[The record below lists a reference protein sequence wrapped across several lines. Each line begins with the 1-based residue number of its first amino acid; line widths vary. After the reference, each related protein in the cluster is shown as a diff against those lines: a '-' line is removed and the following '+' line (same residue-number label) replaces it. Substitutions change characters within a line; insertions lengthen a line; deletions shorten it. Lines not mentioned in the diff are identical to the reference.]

1 MPSIKSHIIN
11 GVLSLSLRDTK
22 RALQEAKRR
31 LTNAPH
37 VLTVYIAIDD
47 PYSFLL
53 LQVLPE
59 LQRRFNVTVALKTVL
74 NKQDTMF
81 PEPEMW
87 DENILNDAQRLA
99 ELYGL
104 DTPAQFNLNDAE
116 CQRASFYLLSCE
128 KHGMALEQATALFKA
143 VWRPDSSNIH
153 ELLDSEHITDTAS
166 LTAQLQLNERTL
178 LSNGHYLSGVVHYAG
193 EWYWGL
199 ERLVHLEARLN
210 ALLGVSSPI
219 LRYNKLHQR
228 DGKIKPSISDQQAPL
243 EVYFSIRSPYSYLGI
258 VRAMELAEHCHIE
271 LVLKPVLP
279 MVMRG
284 LPVPKQ
290 KRMYIAFDT
299 KREAMIH
306 HIPFGLVA
314 DPLGKAVERCYALFD
329 YARSQN
335 KQHRFIK
342 TFATAVWSQGVDA
355 ATDTGLQ
362 TIVEASGL
370 EWEVAKPLLQKEEWR
385 HWAKQNLDEMYALGM
400 WGVPSFKYQE
410 HVVFG
415 QDKLAFIEKAIVKS
429 TQA

>member
-166 LTAQLQLNERTL
+166 LTA
-178 LSNGHYLSGVVHYAG
+178 
-193 EWYWGL
+193 
-199 ERLVHLEARLN
+199 
-210 ALLGVSSPI
+210 
-219 LRYNKLHQR
+219 
-228 DGKIKPSISDQQAPL
+228 
-243 EVYFSIRSPYSYLGI
+243 
-258 VRAMELAEHCHIE
+258 
-271 LVLKPVLP
+271 
-279 MVMRG
+279 
-284 LPVPKQ
+284 
-290 KRMYIAFDT
+290 
-299 KREAMIH
+299 
-306 HIPFGLVA
+306 
-314 DPLGKAVERCYALFD
+314 
-329 YARSQN
+329 
-335 KQHRFIK
+335 
-342 TFATAVWSQGVDA
+342 
-355 ATDTGLQ
+355 
-362 TIVEASGL
+362 
-370 EWEVAKPLLQKEEWR
+370 
-385 HWAKQNLDEMYALGM
+385 
-400 WGVPSFKYQE
+400 
-410 HVVFG
+410 
-415 QDKLAFIEKAIVKS
+415 
-429 TQA
+429 